1 MSSLE
6 AGQGSDADRMREQG
20 RKAHS
25 VRAVEH
31 RCDWLLSVHKFVL
44 LCFYWATVDG
54 WMGLMKPGQA
64 PGVFHKW
71 DKVNHHPSWAA
82 NCTMK

>member
-1 MSSLE
+1 MGSLE

-54 WMGLMKPGQA
+54 WMDGFNETRAGSWGVPQVGQ
-64 PGVFHKW
+64 G
-71 DKVNHHPSWAA
+71 
-82 NCTMK
+82 